1 MKKSFRR
8 KLPSRRGR
16 QTQRPILSLN
26 CFVLP
31 PDNKKRL
38 VINQPREGLLGNGAG
53 KAESQ
58 NAALAFC
65 ANRLDCSPDVPA
77 AKQAVS
83 DWGGGVL
90 AYVGATG

>member
-26 CFVLP
+26 RFVLP

-38 VINQPREGLLGNGAG
+38 VINQPREGLLSNGAG

-65 ANRLDCSPDVPA
+65 ANRFVLPPDNEKRLVKNQPHE
-77 AKQAVS
+77 
-83 DWGGGVL
+83 GI
-90 AYVGATG
+90 

>member
-1 MKKSFRR
+1 MVPEAESQNAAFAFCANR
-8 KLPSRRGR
+8 
-16 QTQRPILSLN
+16 
-26 CFVLP
+26 FVLP

-65 ANRLDCSPDVPA
+65 ANRFVLPPDNKKRLVINQPREGLL
-77 AKQAVS
+77 S
-83 DWGGGVL
+83 N
-90 AYVGATG
+90 GAGDEN